1 VGNRWR
7 DLRNLL
13 NRAGGKGV
21 PGTGR
26 KGSQTMTISKIG
38 IITKVGSPHAS
49 RTMSDLVPWLR
60 ERGISLRIQKEYAH
74 LAGEGVVAVG
84 RREVLQ
90 GVQVALVL
98 GGDGTFLS
106 TARLVGDT
114 NQLLLGINLGFL
126 GFLTELSLEEMYD
139 HLGRILAGEY
149 EIEERLRL
157 EARHLRGGETIGRY
171 QALNDV
177 VIHKGTLARI
187 IDLETFIDG
196 QKVTNH
202 RADGLIISTPTGS
215 TGYSLAAGGPILE
228 PSLEAIVITPICPH
242 PLSDRPL
249 VVRPERKIEVHL
261 VSDPGEV
268 FLTLD
273 GQKGLGLQRGDHIQ
287 VGISPNPVRLIR
299 ARIRTFYEVLGTKLQ
314 WGQR

>member
-1 VGNRWR
+1 MEITR
-7 DLRNLL
+7 
-13 NRAGGKGV
+13 
-21 PGTGR
+21 
-26 KGSQTMTISKIG
+26 IG
-38 IITKVGSPHAS
+38 IITKVTSPHALQ
-49 RTMSDLVPWLR
+49 TMAKLVPWLR
-60 ERGISLRIQKEYAH
+60 ERGISVRIQEEYAH
-74 LAGEGVVAVG
+74 LAREGVTVVP
-84 RREVLQ
+84 RVEVLKEAQ
-90 GVQVALVL
+90 IALVL

-106 TARLVGDT
+106 AARLVEDT
-114 NQLLLGINLGFL
+114 DQLLLGINLGFL
-126 GFLTELSLEEMYD
+126 GFLTELSLEEMDDY
-139 HLGRILAGEY
+139 LGKILAGDY
-149 EIEERLRL
+149 EIEERVRL
-157 EARHLRGGETIGRY
+157 EARHMRGDDTIGRY

-196 QKVTNH
+196 EKVTNH
-202 RADGLIISTPTGS
+202 RADGLIVSTPTGC

-249 VVRPERKIEVHL
+249 VVRPERNISVHL

-273 GQKGLGLQRGDHIQ
+273 GQKGLGLQRGDQIQ
-287 VGISPNPVRLIR
+287 VRISPNPVRLIR
-299 ARIRTFYEVLGTKLQ
+299 ARFRSFYEVLSTKLQ